1 MTTPPF
7 DITEDVLL
15 DLSLSAEQ
23 TSFTPTNI
31 AYDIA
36 IGSIPFVLDANNQS
50 PYRRETAQYKKDQFD
65 NSAEPGEQ
73 SLLGWWLRSQ
83 SSFHNGAG
91 INYYEPGTDF
101 ANVSNRFNDSS
112 GVDVWT
118 PGQVKLLNS
127 VFHSYTGANNI
138 VSEVGSGSELVG
150 GVPTEFEYII
160 TGDSNGVLKKLRLN
174 GNNPVTATNYPLHVD
189 HTSSNPF
196 KSVTSDGTRYYAVC
210 DKAIH
215 IGRIDGTPVL
225 VDGGVNYYDL
235 ILARHTTGGL
245 HTIKYTKGYIMF
257 GEAERIFY
265 LPVPTDLVTVKNFVH
280 TGNETLDETLSKR
293 HINPNFVWNTIEGG
307 NRFIYAGGYAGGDS
321 EIWAIPFSDETL
333 APDPASAI
341 QVVQLPYGEIIN
353 CMNFYLGYLAIGTNK
368 GLRIGTVASDG
379 SVTLGPIL
387 FDTNQGINGI
397 VANDK
402 FIWAATAVANESLG
416 TFNAALVRVDL
427 SNPYQDGTFPYA
439 NDLQYYSDEDSYGI
453 GVHYADNRLH
463 IVVNEGGA
471 SGEIQTQHDT
481 NLVESG
487 WLRTGF
493 IRYNTLEPK
502 FFKYINTRARVGID
516 NGILVSSIADGDASF
531 ELLTLTDASA
541 NTDIGIR
548 LPSTKQEVL
557 GFRFTLLNGGN
568 LEVGPVFTGY
578 QVKAIPAAKRQRL
591 IQYPLQCY
599 DIEKDKF
606 DVVFGYSGRAYELVS
621 SLEVLEEQGNVIN
634 ITDFRLNET
643 YKGIVEEV
651 RFVNESSPDRD
662 SSGFGGKVLVTVRK
676 I

>member
-7 DITEDVLL
+7 DITEDVIY
-15 DLSLSAEQ
+15 DLSQAGEQ
-23 TSFTPTNI
+23 TTFSLSNI
-31 AYDIA
+31 SYDVA
-36 IGSIPFVLDANNQS
+36 LGNLPFVVDATNQS

-83 SSFHNGAG
+83 SSFHNGSG

-101 ANVSNRFNDSS
+101 TNIANRFNDSR

-118 PGQVKLLNS
+118 PGQVTLLND
-127 VFHSYTGANNI
+127 VFHSYSGANNI
-138 VSEVGSGSELVG
+138 VSEVGSGAETVG
-150 GVPTEFEYII
+150 GVTSNREYII
-160 TGDSNGVLKKLRLN
+160 TGDSNGALKKLRLN
-174 GNNPVTATNYPLHVD
+174 GNSPVTETSYPLHVD
-189 HTSSNPF
+189 HTSANPF

-215 IGRIDGTPVL
+215 IGRVDGSPVL
-225 VDGGVNYYDL
+225 TDAGTNYYDL

-245 HTIKYTKGYIMF
+245 HTIKYAKGYIMF
-257 GEAERIFY
+257 GEAERLFY
-265 LPVPTDLVTVKNFVH
+265 LPIPVDLIDVKNFAH
-280 TGNETLDETLSKR
+280 TGNETLNELLSKR
-293 HINPNFVWNTIEGG
+293 HINPNFIWNTIEGG

-321 EIWAIPFSDETL
+321 EIWAIPFDDTTL

-353 CMNFYLGYLAIGTNK
+353 CMYFYLGYLAIGTNR
-368 GLRIGTVASDG
+368 GLRIGTVSSDG
-379 SVTLGPIL
+379 GVTVGPIL
-387 FDTNQGINGI
+387 FETEQGIKGI

-402 FIWAATAVANESLG
+402 FIWAATSLPNEATG
-416 TFNAALVRVDL
+416 TYNATLVRVDL

-439 NDLQYYSDEDSYGI
+439 NDLQYASDEDSYGI
-453 GVHYADNRLH
+453 GVHYADERLH
-463 IVVNEGGA
+463 IIVNEGGS
-471 SGEIQTQHDT
+471 SGEIQTQHSV
-481 NLVESG
+481 NLVPSG

-531 ELLTLTDASA
+531 DLITLTDSSA

-557 GFRFTLLNGGN
+557 AFKFTLLNDGD

-578 QVKAIPAAKRQRL
+578 QVKSIPAAKRQRL

-599 DIEKDKF
+599 DTEKDRF

-621 SLEVLEEQGNVIN
+621 SLELLEEQGNVIN

-643 YKGIVEEV
+643 FKGIIEEV
-651 RFVNESSPDRD
+651 RFINESSADRD
-662 SSGFGGKVLVTVRK
+662 NSGFGGKLLVTVRK